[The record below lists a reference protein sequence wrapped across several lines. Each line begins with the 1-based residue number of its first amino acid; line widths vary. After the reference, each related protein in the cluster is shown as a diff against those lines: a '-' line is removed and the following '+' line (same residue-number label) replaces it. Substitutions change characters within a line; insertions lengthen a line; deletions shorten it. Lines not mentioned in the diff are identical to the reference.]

1 MEVDYATVLPL
12 VLRALASVL
21 QRYLAGKQDKV
32 NSSQDRLETDLPL
45 HQHCERWVSELL
57 VRLLRAISRVGI
69 TTYPSRKYFLN
80 VCCDSV
86 EALLRNILDHT
97 LNEEIVGKT
106 LSALVEIVKG

>member
-1 MEVDYATVLPL
+1 
-12 VLRALASVL
+12 
-21 QRYLAGKQDKV
+21 
-32 NSSQDRLETDLPL
+32 
-45 HQHCERWVSELL
+45 
-57 VRLLRAISRVGI
+57 VGI